1 VKKHKYAMALSY
13 EKERK
18 RVFSMLNFLNSF
30 DIVVVE
36 GKKDKIALEKLGVE
50 KVKTSYEYFH
60 SNQKFKKVAI
70 IFDNDKGGKKLK
82 EKAFSFSY
90 EMNNSAYDVSNFFLS
105 IFSCRKVE
113 ESYKRF
119 LKMVSEWEKHT

>member
-1 VKKHKYAMALSY
+1 MVLSY

-50 KVKTSYEYFH
+50 KVKSSYEYFH

-70 IFDNDKGGKKLK
+70 LFDIDRGGEKLK
-82 EKAFSFSY
+82 EKALSFSY
-90 EMNNSAYDVSNFFLS
+90 EMNNSAYDISNFFLS
-105 IFSCRKVE
+105 IFGCKRVE

>member
-1 VKKHKYAMALSY
+1 MRKKCDELALSF

-36 GKKDKIALEKLGVE
+36 GKKDKIALKKLGVE
-50 KVKTSYEYFH
+50 NVKTSYEYFN
-60 SNQKFKKVAI
+60 SNQSFKKVAI
-70 IFDNDKGGKKLK
+70 LFDEDKGGEKLK
-82 EKAFSFSY
+82 EKAFSFSF
-90 EMNNSAYDVSNFFLS
+90 ERNNSAYDVSHFFLNL
-105 IFSCRKVE
+105 FGCKKVE

>member
-1 VKKHKYAMALSY
+1 MALSY

-18 RVFSMLNFLNSF
+18 RVFGMLNFLNSF
-30 DIVVVE
+30 DTVVVE
-36 GKKDKIALEKLGVE
+36 GKKDKIALQKLGVE
-50 KVKTSYEYFH
+50 KVKTSYGYFH

-70 IFDNDKGGKKLK
+70 LFDNDRGGEKLK

-90 EMNNSAYDVSNFFLS
+90 EMNNSVYDVSNFFLS
-105 IFSCRKVE
+105 VFSCKKVE

>member
-1 VKKHKYAMALSY
+1 MVLSY

-18 RVFSMLNFLNSF
+18 RVFSMLNLLNSF
-30 DIVVVE
+30 DTVVVE
-36 GKKDKIALEKLGVE
+36 GKKDKIALKKLGVE

-60 SNQKFKKVAI
+60 LNQKFKKVAI
-70 IFDNDKGGKKLK
+70 LFDNDRGGEKLK
-82 EKAFSFSY
+82 EKALSFSY
-90 EMNNSAYDVSNFFLS
+90 EMNDSAYDISNFFLS
-105 IFSCRKVE
+105 IFGCKRVE

>member
-30 DIVVVE
+30 DTVVVE
-36 GKKDKIALEKLGVE
+36 GKKDKIALEKLGIE

-60 SNQKFKKVAI
+60 SNQK
-70 IFDNDKGGKKLK
+70 L
-82 EKAFSFSY
+82 
-90 EMNNSAYDVSNFFLS
+90 
-105 IFSCRKVE
+105 RK
-113 ESYKRF
+113 
-119 LKMVSEWEKHT
+119 

>member
-1 VKKHKYAMALSY
+1 MASSY

-36 GKKDKIALEKLGVE
+36 GKKDKFALQKLGVE
-50 KVKTSYEYFH
+50 KVKTSYEYLH

-70 IFDNDKGGKKLK
+70 LFDDDRGGEKLK
-82 EKAFSFSY
+82 EKALSFSY
-90 EMNNSAYDVSNFFLS
+90 EMNNSAYDVSQFFLG
-105 IFSCRKVE
+105 IFGCKKVE
-113 ESYKRF
+113 ESYKRY